1 MRGHFPILGLAA
13 AALLTAAIW
22 GWLGRPVAV
31 ADAPPGKVHCVS
43 YTPFRDRETPFD
55 PGYLADPRKIDEDLE
70 LVATFS
76 DCIRL
81 YAADQGLAAAVPL
94 AEKHGLKVLLGI
106 WIGGDKQNNRM
117 QLSLALTLAKGFRDT
132 IKAVIVGNEVLLRG
146 EQTPATMAALARQV
160 KQETGLPVTYA
171 DVTDFWLTA
180 PRELADAV
188 DFITIHILPYW
199 EDRPE
204 SASHGL
210 DVVRSAVDRVQARFP
225 DKPIFI
231 GETGF
236 PSKGRSREA
245 AVPSLVAQAE
255 YVRGFMA
262 FAARSGLDYNLI
274 EAFDQPWKR
283 LLEGTAGGFWGLDD
297 TARTSKFSGQG
308 PVSNHPVWRREA
320 AASFGI
326 AVILLLAW
334 SAAGA
339 FQTRSAGGA
348 FKTKRQDF
356 LLGTMA
362 GIGGVLLVLQ
372 AEHSW
377 AAWRDPIELAVESLL
392 FVSSLASLYL
402 LPPEIAKGREA
413 RAPAA
418 IAQCLERLRAPGS
431 TAWDKKLTL
440 GSLRLAMSFAA
451 VVASLDLAFDPR
463 YRDFPN
469 AAFAFSA
476 AGFAWISFLSRDA
489 FRIVPNHREEAI
501 FAIVL
506 ALAAAIIL
514 VNETP
519 LNLEADLW
527 CAICLATVLP
537 WSGAV
542 RGFYRDLTS
551 PSNVSSNPMAPN
563 SVL

>member
-1 MRGHFPILGLAA
+1 MSGRFPILGVIAAGLLIAA
-13 AALLTAAIW
+13 AW
-22 GWLGRPVAV
+22 GWLGRPVEV
-31 ADAPPGKVHCVS
+31 TDAPPGKVHCVS

-55 PGYLADPRKIDEDLE
+55 PGYLADPRKIDEDLK
-70 LVATFS
+70 LVAIFS

-94 AEKHGLKVLLGI
+94 AKKHGLKVLLGI
-106 WIGGDKQNNRM
+106 WIGGNEQNNRM
-117 QLSLALTLAKGFRDT
+117 QLALALTLAKEFRDT

-146 EQTPATMAALARQV
+146 EQTPAAMASLARHV

-199 EDRPE
+199 EDQPE
-204 SASHGL
+204 SAGKGL

-308 PVSNHPVWRREA
+308 PVSDHPDWRHEA
-320 AASFGI
+320 AASFAI
-326 AVILLLAW
+326 SVMLLLAW
-334 SAAGA
+334 SAANA
-339 FQTRSAGGA
+339 FE
-348 FKTKRQDF
+348 TKRQDF
-356 LLGTMA
+356 WLGSMA
-362 GIGGVLLVLQ
+362 GIGSTLLILQ

-377 AAWRDPIELAVESLL
+377 AAWRDPIEFAVELLL
-392 FVSSLASLYL
+392 FLSSAACLWL
-402 LPPEIAKGREA
+402 LPPEIAKGRDA

-418 IAQCLERLRAPGS
+418 IARCLDWLRTPRKA
-431 TAWDKKLTL
+431 AWDKELTFGL
-440 GSLRLAMSFAA
+440 LRFAMSFAA
-451 VVASLDLAFDPR
+451 LVASLDLAFDPR

-469 AAFAFSA
+469 AAFIFSA
-476 AGFAWISFLSRDA
+476 AGFAWISFRRGDA
-489 FRIVPNHREEAI
+489 FRIVSDRREEAI

-506 ALAAAIIL
+506 ALATAIIF

-527 CAICLATVLP
+527 CVICLATILP

>member
-1 MRGHFPILGLAA
+1 MRGHFPILGLVAAGLLIAA
-13 AALLTAAIW
+13 AW

-31 ADAPPGKVHCVS
+31 ADAPPGKVHCAS

-55 PGYLADPRKIDEDLE
+55 PNYLADPRKIDEDLK

-106 WIGGDKQNNRM
+106 WIGGDEQSNRM
-117 QLSLALTLAKGFRDT
+117 QLSLALTLAKEYREA
-132 IKAVIVGNEVLLRG
+132 IKAIIVGNEVLLRG
-146 EQTPATMAALARQV
+146 EQTPAAMAAMARRV

-199 EDRPE
+199 EDQPE
-204 SASHGL
+204 SASKGL
-210 DVVRSAVDRVQARFP
+210 DVVRSAVARVQARFP

-236 PSKGRSREA
+236 PSKGRSRVA
-245 AVPSLVAQAE
+245 AVPSLVAQATFI
-255 YVRGFMA
+255 RGFMA
-262 FAARSGLDYNLI
+262 YAAQSGLDYNLI

-297 TARTSKFSGQG
+297 TARALKFSLQG
-308 PVSNHPVWRREA
+308 PVSNYADWQREA
-320 AASFGI
+320 AASLGI
-326 AVILLLAW
+326 AVMLLLAW
-334 SAAGA
+334 SAADA
-339 FQTRSAGGA
+339 FETRQG
-348 FKTKRQDF
+348 DF
-356 LLGTMA
+356 WLGIMA
-362 GIGGVLLVLQ
+362 GIGSVLLVLQ

-377 AAWRDPIELAVESLL
+377 AAWRDPVESGVEFLL
-392 FVSSLASLYL
+392 FLSSLACLYL
-402 LPPEIAKGREA
+402 LPPEIAKSRDA
-413 RAPAA
+413 QSPAA
-418 IAQCLERLRAPGS
+418 IAQCLDWLRTPSNVRL
-431 TAWDKKLTL
+431 DKALIL
-440 GSLRLAMSFAA
+440 GLLRFAMSFAA
-451 VVASLDLAFDPR
+451 LVVSLDLAFDPR

-476 AGFAWISFLSRDA
+476 AGFAWLSLRGSDA
-489 FRIVPNHREEAI
+489 FRIRPDRRDEAI
-501 FAIVL
+501 FALVL
-506 ALAAAIIL
+506 ALAAAIIF

-519 LNLEADLW
+519 LNIEADLW
-527 CAICLATVLP
+527 CAICLATILP
-537 WSGAV
+537 WIGAV
-542 RGFYRDLTS
+542 QGLYRGLTS
-551 PSNVSSNPMAPN
+551 PSSVSNNPVAPS

>member
-1 MRGHFPILGLAA
+1 MRGHFPILGIIAAGLSIAA
-13 AALLTAAIW
+13 AWA
-22 GWLGRPVAV
+22 WLGRPFAV
-31 ADAPPGKVHCVS
+31 IDAPPGKVHCVS
-43 YTPFRDRETPFD
+43 YTPFRDRDTPFD
-55 PGYLADPRKIDEDLE
+55 PGYLADPRKIDEDLK

-94 AEKHGLKVLLGI
+94 AKKHGLKVLLGI
-106 WIGGDKQNNRM
+106 WIGGNEQNNRM
-117 QLSLALTLAKGFRDT
+117 QLALALALAKEFRDT

-146 EQTPATMAALARQV
+146 EQTPAAMAALARQV

-199 EDRPE
+199 EDQPE
-204 SASHGL
+204 SAGRGV

-262 FAARSGLDYNLI
+262 FAAQAGLDYNLI

-308 PVSNHPVWRREA
+308 PVSNHPAWRHEA

-334 SAAGA
+334 SVAGA
-339 FQTRSAGGA
+339 FE
-348 FKTKRQDF
+348 TKHRDF
-356 LLGTMA
+356 LLGSMA
-362 GIGGVLLVLQ
+362 GVGSTLLILQ
-372 AEHSW
+372 GEHSW
-377 AAWRDPIELAVESLL
+377 AAWRDPIEFAVELLL
-392 FVSSLASLYL
+392 FLSSATCLWL
-402 LPPEIAKGREA
+402 LPPEVAKDRDA

-418 IAQCLERLRAPGS
+418 IARCLVWLRTPR
-431 TAWDKKLTL
+431 TAACDKELIFGL
-440 GSLRLAMSFAA
+440 LRFAMSFAA
-451 VVASLDLAFDPR
+451 LVASVDLAFDPR

-476 AGFAWISFLSRDA
+476 AGFAWNSFRRGDA
-489 FRIVPNHREEAI
+489 LRIVSNRREEAI
-501 FAIVL
+501 FAVVL
-506 ALAAAIIL
+506 ALATAIIF

-519 LNLEADLW
+519 FNLEADLW
-527 CAICLATVLP
+527 CVICLATILP
-537 WSGAV
+537 WSGAA
-542 RGFYRDLTS
+542 RGSYRDLTS
-551 PSNVSSNPMAPN
+551 PSSVSSNPIAPN